1 MNEFAT
7 SREEF
12 TRQEVKSALRNAG
25 MPLEGLRYPITPI
38 GMHFHLIHFDIPS
51 IDLNTYE
58 LIIEGRV
65 RHPLRLT
72 LDDIKARPAVTM
84 PVMME
89 CAGIGRAHLS
99 PRPLSAPWH
108 DEAIGCAQW
117 TGTPLRPIIE
127 EVGLLDD
134 AVEILFSGHD
144 RGIDHDV
151 EHDYE
156 RSLPLEEAMRE
167 EVILAYEMNGQPL
180 PPQHGA
186 PLRLI
191 VPEWYGMA
199 SVKWLKRIKAIGE
212 PFDGFQQGNKYRY
225 KQSED
230 EKGTPVTRQRPRAI
244 MRPPGIPSQLGR
256 SRYVKAGPVSIEG
269 RAWSGFGLVERVE
282 FSSNGGRTW
291 DDAVLGEPV
300 GRYGWRAWSY
310 EWDAWEPGEYE
321 LCTRATDA
329 AGNTQPLDASEV
341 WNVGTYGINTVQ
353 RVPVFVLKHEQI
365 EEQERGLINKVKDK
379 LTEMTAPTSDE
390 SNPSRSDATKS

>member
-1 MNEFAT
+1 M
-7 SREEF
+7 SRITESPEF
-12 TRQEVKSALRNAG
+12 TREEVLQAQRCHS
-25 MPLEGLRYPITPI
+25 MHMEGICYPTTPI
-38 GMHFHLIHFDIPS
+38 GMHFLLIHYDVPFVDPE
-51 IDLNTYE
+51 TYE
-58 LIIEGRV
+58 LSVEGLV
-65 RHPLRLT
+65 REPLT
-72 LDDIKARPAVTM
+72 LTLEDIKARPSVSE

-89 CAGIGRAHLS
+89 CSGTGRSHAS
-99 PRPLSAPWH
+99 QRTVFVPWF
-108 DEAIGCAQW
+108 DAAIGCAEW
-117 TGTPLRPIIE
+117 TGTPLGPILE
-127 EVGLLDD
+127 EAGLHDEAL
-134 AVEILFSGHD
+134 EILFTGHD
-144 RGIDHDV
+144 RGIEEGV
-151 EHDYE
+151 EQNYE
-156 RSLPLEEAMRE
+156 RSLSLEEALSDGVM
-167 EVILAYEMNGQPL
+167 LAYEINGQPL

-282 FSSNGGRTW
+282 FSTNGGRTW
-291 DDAVLGEPV
+291 GDAVLGEPV